1 MPKNRHRSKG
11 EIKMTPTR
19 KSLRAIGL
27 NDEQI
32 ESVIEM
38 HTETINALKDKLDA
52 AESNKEA
59 SDKLKAD
66 YEKLKAEYDEIKKS
80 AADNAKYKEQY
91 ESTKAEYDKFKTDT
105 ETKAAKA
112 AVDASFTKW
121 LINKGYP
128 EKVAVKIVKSGEFN
142 PELDK
147 DGSIKN
153 EDKLSEKVDTEWLDF
168 KPQKHIEGA
177 RTETPPANVNKS
189 AFDGLTLS
197 EKMKY
202 ANEHPNDANVKAF
215 LGN

>member
-1 MPKNRHRSKG
+1 
-11 EIKMTPTR
+11 MTPTR

-112 AVDASFTKW
+112 ESDRAFTK
-121 LINKGYP
+121 LLKDDGFTDKGA
-128 EKVAVKIVKSGEFN
+128 EKIVKYGGYT
-142 PELDK
+142 PERNK
-147 DGSIKN
+147 DGTIKN
-153 EDKLSEKVDTEWLDF
+153 ADKLLESANAEWPEY
-168 KPQKHIEGA
+168 KAQKHIEGA
-177 RTETPPANVNKS
+177 KTETPPANTGGTQAK
-189 AFDGLTLS
+189 TK
-197 EKMKY
+197 EEIMKIENT
-202 ANEHPNDANVKAF
+202 ADRQKAIAENHELF
-215 LGN
+215 GI

>member
-1 MPKNRHRSKG
+1 
-11 EIKMTPTR
+11 MTPTR

-52 AESNKEA
+52 AESGKEA

-66 YEKLKAEYDEIKKS
+66 YDKLKADYDEIKKS

-112 AVDASFTKW
+112 TADATFTKW
-121 LINKGYP
+121 LRDNGYTEKG
-128 EKVAVKIVKSGEFN
+128 AAKIVKYGGFTPEFN
-142 PELDK
+142 K
-147 DGSIKN
+147 DGTIKN
-153 EDKLSEKVDTEWLDF
+153 ADKLSESVNAEWSEY
-168 KPQKHIEGA
+168 KAQKHIEGA
-177 RTETPPANVNKS
+177 KTETPPTNTGGNTITKE
-189 AFDGLTLS
+189 DIL
-197 EKMKY
+197 KI
-202 ANEHPNDANVKAF
+202 PNTAERQKAIAENGALF
-215 LGN
+215 GIK